1 MALVV
6 VFSRPSRATTRTAL
20 SMKTCR
26 ISCTSNCTPLSG
38 NKRVLILSGKRKQNI
53 STRRLIC
60 WFWRKSSW
68 SSSLDGQTGIQST
81 IRNFTSNLLH
91 IKKPWDSV
99 LRGVHH
105 SIQSPHPR
113 RQNTGIPMF
122 FVRMTQKFDCVF
134 QNPTAFNFFILS
146 RFKIRE
152 EWTYRSSVMVV
163 VACPSTSESDL
174 ISNPTSTARVAN
186 V

>member
-1 MALVV
+1 MKAEHQHAPTDLLVLAKNHRGV
-6 VFSRPSRATTRTAL
+6 HHSTDRREFNPRSETSRQTSF
-20 SMKTCR
+20 
-26 ISCTSNCTPLSG
+26 IS
-38 NKRVLILSGKRKQNI
+38 
-53 STRRLIC
+53 
-60 WFWRKSSW
+60 
-68 SSSLDGQTGIQST
+68 
-81 IRNFTSNLLH
+81 
-91 IKKPWDSV
+91 KKPWDSV

-105 SIQSPHPR
+105 SIKSLHPR
-113 RQNTGIPMF
+113 RQNTGIPVLF
-122 FVRMTQKFDCVF
+122 FGRMTQKLDCAF

-152 EWTYRSSVMVV
+152 EWTYRSSVIVV